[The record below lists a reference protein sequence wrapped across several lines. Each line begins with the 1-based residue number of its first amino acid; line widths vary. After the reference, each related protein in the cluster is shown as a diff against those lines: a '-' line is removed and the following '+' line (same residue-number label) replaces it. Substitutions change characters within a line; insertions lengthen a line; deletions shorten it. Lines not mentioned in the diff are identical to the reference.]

1 MAMAALLALVDA
13 LLWRLPMF
21 VAIAVGM
28 SLLLRARGTP
38 SRRLGFIGL
47 SLCLAS
53 VLVDALL
60 NMLPMALLSQG
71 GTTSLVQLAPIMRAC
86 GLVVHLLLAGGLLLL
101 CWALARTP
109 PAAPVLD

>member
-1 MAMAALLALVDA
+1 MAMAALLALLDA

-21 VAIAVGM
+21 IAIAVGM

-38 SRRLGFIGL
+38 SRRMGLLGL
-47 SLCLAS
+47 ALCLAS

-60 NMLPMALLSQG
+60 GMLPMALLSQG
-71 GTTSLVQLAPIMRAC
+71 AATSLVQLGPIMRGA
-86 GLVVHLLLAGGLLLL
+86 GVVVHLLLAAGVLVL

-109 PAAPVLD
+109 PAAPTLD